1 MYLLLENKIDEMIEL
16 YNNRYSYQKIAD
28 KYNCSKSHVMKLL
41 NGKVISRNNHE
52 KGKTKECDENYFDC
66 IDSEDKAYWLGFIF
80 GDGFIYDEKPG
91 EHSGILCISL
101 SSEDE
106 EHLYKFKEA
115 ISSSHTIHTYD
126 NSKGY
131 SNGKLSRIKINSS
144 HMVNSLKKYGM
155 IANKTNIIGEPKN
168 INEEFYI
175 PFVRG
180 FFDADGSIMLWEDK
194 GSMYWAVSFCKTP
207 QLLNFIERILS
218 YKWIW
223 SQRKDSNNQC
233 MTITLNKKIE
243 TVDFL
248 NKLYANASIYLDRKY
263 ERYLEVINEL

>member
-1 MYLLLENKIDEMIEL
+1 MLLENKIDEMIEL

-52 KGKTKECDENYFDC
+52 
-66 IDSEDKAYWLGFIF
+66 
-80 GDGFIYDEKPG
+80 
-91 EHSGILCISL
+91 SGILCISL

-106 EHLYKFKEA
+106 EHLYKFKDA

-131 SNGKLSRIKINSS
+131 SNGKLSRIKINSN

-207 QLLNFIERILS
+207 QLLNFVERILS

>member
-1 MYLLLENKIDEMIEL
+1 MLLENKIDEMIEL

-106 EHLYKFKEA
+106 EHLYKFKDA

-131 SNGKLSRIKINSS
+131 SNGKLSRIKINSN

-180 FFDADGSIMLWEDK
+180 FFDADGSIML
-194 GSMYWAVSFCKTP
+194 
-207 QLLNFIERILS
+207 
-218 YKWIW
+218 
-223 SQRKDSNNQC
+223 
-233 MTITLNKKIE
+233 
-243 TVDFL
+243 
-248 NKLYANASIYLDRKY
+248 
-263 ERYLEVINEL
+263 

>member
-1 MYLLLENKIDEMIEL
+1 MLLENKIDEMIEL

-101 SSEDE
+101 SSKDE
-106 EHLYKFKEA
+106 KHLYKFKDA

-126 NSKGY
+126 NSNGY
-131 SNGKLSRIKINSS
+131 SNGKLSRIKINSN

-233 MTITLNKKIE
+233 MTITLNNKIE